1 MIMIITA
8 FIVTIIL
15 TTLALA
21 SLAASA
27 SAAIALCNCTGS
39 LTSFTCYMMM
49 VMIVTMVVVMKIIMI
64 IMMMTKSVFTSTRST
79 LTPQGSVASSKA
91 LCGELFSIG
100 KMNMIKDHDDDFVNV
115 MRFAW

>member
-1 MIMIITA
+1 
-8 FIVTIIL
+8 
-15 TTLALA
+15 
-21 SLAASA
+21 
-27 SAAIALCNCTGS
+27 
-39 LTSFTCYMMM
+39 MMM
-49 VMIVTMVVVMKIIMI
+49 VMIVTMVKMI